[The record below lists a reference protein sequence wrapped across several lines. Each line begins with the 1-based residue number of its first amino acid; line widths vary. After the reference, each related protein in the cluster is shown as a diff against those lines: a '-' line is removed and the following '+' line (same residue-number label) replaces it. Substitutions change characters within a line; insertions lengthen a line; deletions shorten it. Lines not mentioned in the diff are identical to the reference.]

1 MKNIQSLSVVV
12 PAKGCI
18 NDCKFCVSKM
28 HKSEY
33 ENFITGRNLYFDLY
47 MKDYLDR
54 LQYARDNGCNTVM
67 LTGDCEPQQN
77 YEFLKLFGIFNKML
91 PNPFKNIEM
100 QTTGT
105 LLDEPYL
112 YFLRH
117 HVGVTTIS
125 LSISS
130 FVDSTNA
137 KIIGMKNPIDL
148 ARLCKLIKQYRF
160 TLRLSINLNKVF
172 KIYSS
177 KGILNRC
184 SELGA
189 DQVTFRVLYTSAD
202 DTEQDKW
209 IKANKYPIEK
219 QKELE
224 KYIID
229 NGELMEI
236 LEFGQYRFSVHGMS
250 TVVDNDC
257 MSTEAKDALKYL
269 ILRPDCKL
277 YTKWDKKDSRLF

>member
-125 LSISS
+125 LSISA
-130 FVDSTNA
+130 FKDSENA
-137 KIIGMKNPIDL
+137 SIIGMKNPVELL
-148 ARLCKLIKQYRF
+148 ALSKLIKKYRF
-160 TLRLSINLNKVF
+160 TLRISINLNSNFTDIDPKTMF
-172 KIYSS
+172 
-177 KGILNRC
+177 
-184 SELGA
+184 ETLGYLSA
-189 DQVTFRVLYTSAD
+189 DQVTFRVLYISSEE
-202 DTEQDKW
+202 TEQDKW
-209 IKANKYPIEK
+209 IRVHKYPPEK
-219 QKELE
+219 QTELE
-224 KYIID
+224 NYIVH
-229 NGELMEI
+229 NGNLMEI
-236 LEFGQYRFSVHGMS
+236 LEFGQKRFSIHDMS
-250 TVVDNDC
+250 VVVDNDC
-257 MSTEAKDALKYL
+257 MSTEAKEALKYL

-277 YTKWDKKDSRLF
+277 YTKWDKPDSRLF